1 MNFRPAQDSNAG
13 QKDGR
18 RFPPL
23 HVELPDWIEGVLPPP
38 VASLAS
44 VEERMR
50 LAIELSRLNIEKG
63 TGGPFGAA
71 IFDLDTHRLLAV
83 GVNVVLPAN
92 WSGGHGEIMAVSI
105 AQQMLGTHTLG
116 APGMAR
122 YELLTSTEPCAM
134 CMGAICWSGLCRL
147 VCAARDEDA
156 RAIGFDEGPKLP
168 NWPEA
173 LHSRGIEV
181 VQDVLRD
188 EAVAVLQRYR
198 KTGGLIYNGRMNL

>member
-1 MNFRPAQDSNAG
+1 MNDRSAQDPIAG

-23 HVELPDWIEGVLPPP
+23 HVELPDWIESVSLPDAP
-38 VASLAS
+38 LTS

-50 LAIELSRLNIEKG
+50 LAIDLSRWNIEKG
-63 TGGPFGAA
+63 TGGPFGSA
-71 IFDLDTHRLLAV
+71 IFDLETHRLLAV
-83 GVNVVLPAN
+83 GVNVVLPAH
-92 WSGGHGEIMAVSI
+92 WCGGHGEVMAISI

-134 CMGAICWSGLCRL
+134 CMGAVCWSGVRRL

-173 LHSRGIEV
+173 LAARGIEV
-181 VQDVLRD
+181 VQDVLRE
-188 EAVAVLQRYR
+188 EAAAVLQRYR
-198 KTGGLIYNGRMNL
+198 TSGGLIYNGRPDV